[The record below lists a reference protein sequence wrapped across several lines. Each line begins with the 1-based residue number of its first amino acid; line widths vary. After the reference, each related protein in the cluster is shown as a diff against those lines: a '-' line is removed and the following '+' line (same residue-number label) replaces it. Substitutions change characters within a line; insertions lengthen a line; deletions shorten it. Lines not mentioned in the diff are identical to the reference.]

1 MNAKVIAFEHYFQ
14 DGSKLCKWAMD
25 KFSLGEEVVMMKMDD
40 PTRGWLQVDSGK
52 NQMETHNLL
61 SALLLDRG
69 AHMLEAIGKL
79 KPNQV
84 SHYLLKSYFDN
95 FIFLFFF
102 FRLCCLKCPQA
113 MCST

>member
-1 MNAKVIAFEHYFQ
+1 MNAKVVAFEHYFQ

-84 SHYLLKSYFDN
+84 RNYLVRIPFCVMQVMISFAFK
-95 FIFLFFF
+95 ILFSVLNGKYPF
-102 FRLCCLKCPQA
+102 
-113 MCST
+113 

>member
-1 MNAKVIAFEHYFQ
+1 MLQIMNAKVVAFEHYFQ

-25 KFSLGEEVVMMKMDD
+25 KFSLGEEVIMMKMDD
-40 PTRGWLQVDSGK
+40 STRGWLQVDSRK

-79 KPNQV
+79 KSHQV
-84 SHYLLKSYFDN
+84 CNYFLQFYFVFHFLL
-95 FIFLFFF
+95 
-102 FRLCCLKCPQA
+102 
-113 MCST
+113 

>member
-1 MNAKVIAFEHYFQ
+1 MNAKVVAFEHYFQ

-25 KFSLGEEVVMMKMDD
+25 KFSLGEEVIMMKMDD

-52 NQMETHNLL
+52 NQQETHNLL
-61 SALLLDRG
+61 SSLLLDRG

-84 SHYLLKSYFDN
+84 CNYLLQFYFQF
-95 FIFLFFF
+95 FILF
-102 FRLCCLKCPQA
+102 FRLCCSKCHPA
-113 MCST
+113 TCLMW